1 MSKVTIISF
10 IVVAI
15 CLNLQIV
22 TAGLFNNP
30 LLDNPLL
37 KNAKDIT
44 NSLKNIAEKGQNAVE
59 HIGNNA
65 LDIGKNLIPGLP
77 GRNNGHSDKNNRNST
92 ACNNLY
98 DEIFTTLS
106 EMAAAFYSCVLN
118 STESV
123 RSDLQDLANSAK
135 KLQNDLVREFR
146 NASKCFQNP
155 TNLIPCITKEGKNMG
170 DLLPAFE
177 QLLTSFY
184 DILKTIPDLKRCYVT
199 SHFQKAEH
207 NFNDILQKLIPCFE
221 SIF

>member
-135 KLQNDLVREFR
+135 KLQNDL
-146 NASKCFQNP
+146 
-155 TNLIPCITKEGKNMG
+155 EGKNMG